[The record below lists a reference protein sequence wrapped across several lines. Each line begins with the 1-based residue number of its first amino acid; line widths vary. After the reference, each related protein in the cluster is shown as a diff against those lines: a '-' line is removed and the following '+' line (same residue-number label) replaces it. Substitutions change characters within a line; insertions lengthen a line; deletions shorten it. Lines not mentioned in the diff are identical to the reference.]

1 MDVWIFMLLFLLKEG
16 WKVGKMLCCWVV
28 IFDSLYI
35 FVIRSVLEIHISC
48 LAVILNYKSKPI
60 FHFKF
65 FNGKII
71 KGKKLFNILVL
82 LCLWN
87 ILEVN
92 VFKNNS
98 KLVGHLMMILWQEK
112 YLVLK
117 VHLVHVQP
125 FYSCFHH
132 VSFAS
137 EWPTAHQGLVSDDIL
152 SLYQNTPKGTTN
164 TKKEEEWI

>member
-1 MDVWIFMLLFLLKEG
+1 MQ
-16 WKVGKMLCCWVV
+16 WK
-28 IFDSLYI
+28 
-35 FVIRSVLEIHISC
+35 
-48 LAVILNYKSKPI
+48 NYKTV
-60 FHFKF
+60 
-65 FNGKII
+65 
-71 KGKKLFNILVL
+71 KKLFYILVL

-87 ILEVN
+87 ILAGN

-98 KLVGHLMMILWQEK
+98 KLVSHLMMILWQEK

-164 TKKEEEWI
+164 TKRRRVDLVRKIIRSWFSYESKVPVKYIHMFENDLFIAM